1 MRHVNSRFSHA
12 LGKHA
17 LVSTAPA
24 KRLIVFVH
32 GWRGDAITTWG
43 EFAKPPADEWW
54 DVSDLLFVDY
64 DSTKESVVATADRIR
79 ARLKDFYP
87 IPHERMLMHDGIAV
101 RAAWDEPYEELVVV
115 GHSLGGLVA
124 RRALVDALDE
134 WKAKAFDTAL
144 RPAILD
150 AALRLFSPAS
160 AGFLPRGVLGALHA
174 APLWW
179 VADMFLRKGGAYLD
193 LQPGS
198 ATITST
204 KEWTEAYGVGDKRA
218 GALAASLLW
227 ANPEKV
233 VATERYATDAQTR
246 TADGTHHASV
256 CKPTAEYSLPYHFVK
271 TGDIEW

>member
-1 MRHVNSRFSHA
+1 MRHVNSRFSHT
-12 LGKHA
+12 LGSHA
-17 LVSTAPA
+17 LVSTATA
-24 KRLIVFVH
+24 TRLIVFVH
-32 GWRGDAITTWG
+32 GWRGDATATWG
-43 EFAKPPADEWW
+43 EFAKPPTDEWW
-54 DVSDLLFVDY
+54 GSSDLLFVDY

-87 IPHERMLMHDGIAV
+87 TPHEHMLVRDGVAV
-101 RAAWDEPYEELVVV
+101 RAGWNAPYEELIIV

-134 WKAKAFDTAL
+134 WRGKSFTPAS
-144 RPAILD
+144 RPDILD

-160 AGFLPRGVLGALHA
+160 AGFLPRGALGALYA

-179 VADMFLRKGGAYLD
+179 VADMFLRRGGAYLD

-204 KEWTEAYGVGDKRA
+204 KEWTEAYGVGHEHA

-271 TGDIEW
+271 TGDTEW